1 MRRTSAFIAAV
12 VSLDVD
18 RIMAVDR
25 REAQ

>member
-18 RIMAVDR
+18 RIIPVDTSDS
-25 REAQ
+25 Q